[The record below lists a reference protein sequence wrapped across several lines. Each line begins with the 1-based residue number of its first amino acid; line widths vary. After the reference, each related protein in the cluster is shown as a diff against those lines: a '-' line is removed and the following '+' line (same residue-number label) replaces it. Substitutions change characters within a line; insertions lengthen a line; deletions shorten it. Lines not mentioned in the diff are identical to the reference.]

1 MCCPS
6 EHPASSHVVVSGLQS
21 VSTVLPYVPVR
32 PPLGLMSVQWI
43 KSTGVSYRCSM
54 TKYRFPLLLE
64 CVVWSKITAEAAT
77 PSAAASERCREKV
90 QLGSQPVY
98 LLAVAS
104 QSMVLTRAGWLMLSA
119 QSNVSFPSM

>member
-1 MCCPS
+1 
-6 EHPASSHVVVSGLQS
+6 
-21 VSTVLPYVPVR
+21 
-32 PPLGLMSVQWI
+32 MSVQWI